1 MSESPAG
8 AKHGASWLPRA
19 LAISA
24 MLHGLAWAIGALTTS
39 GQWRSKQVE
48 MVDIELAPVAPK
60 AETLPQEKPPISEPA
75 PVAASATKE
84 QQAQKAQEEDGV
96 AVAIDA
102 GVDAMPDAM
111 PDAPPKKKK
120 KKAKPDAGP
129 DAAIDAATDAATDAA
144 IDAATDASDDGGR
157 DAPGDAGADGPDGA
171 PTVATAAPDGGP
183 PDDGPRS
190 DGALAALGDGGPARD
205 GGVTAFNPEDGLGD
219 TPTSAGTAS
228 NLLAYFPKGHLV
240 TAMIR
245 FDRLRGT
252 RWAEPAEKLLAPMPD
267 YRSLF
272 GDASAKLV
280 DRFDTLVISSPRPR
294 DPTATTLAG
303 RSTMSRAELRRFF
316 DQQGTPITWSTVRG
330 GALGVRSGPRMLA
343 GDPRQIYSPQPGWF
357 FLAPPA
363 DLQGLTTPAR
373 GDVDQAVA
381 KGKLPEWLARVQT
394 IEEESGK
401 PWGPALIVTVTA
413 TRARWKFPDVG
424 LGVTS
429 VPAPERATLAMELV
443 KQGWVVRGNVKL
455 ATEAEAEELTTSV
468 ETVLQRVK
476 DSTLLKA
483 MLRRGNALNA
493 VLGLSVKRTGNR
505 VAFAT
510 SISIKD
516 AQIFLQLAA
525 LSLEDYFGRAA
536 RGQAPQGPADF
547 FEPAK

>member
-8 AKHGASWLPRA
+8 ARSGASWLPRA
-19 LAISA
+19 LVISA

-39 GQWRSKQVE
+39 GQWRAKQVE

-84 QQAQKAQEEDGV
+84 QAQKEKEEDGV

-120 KKAKPDAGP
+120 KPKPDAGP
-129 DAAIDAATDAATDAA
+129 DAGIDAGPDAGIDAGIDA
-144 IDAATDASDDGGR
+144 GTDAATDASDD
-157 DAPGDAGADGPDGA
+157 AGTDGPDGTPAVATAGPDGA
-171 PTVATAAPDGGP
+171 PL
-183 PDDGPRS
+183 S
-190 DGALAALGDGGPARD
+190 DAALAALGDGGPALDGGAARD

-330 GALGVRSGPRMLA
+330 GALGVRSGPRMLV
-343 GDPRQIYSPQPGWF
+343 GDVRQIYSPQPGWF

-373 GDVDQAVA
+373 GDVDRAVA

-536 RGQAPQGPADF
+536 RGQEPPGPADF